1 MEHVAKFLERERER
15 ERERESG
22 GGARKWGRG
31 SSSGLAR
38 YSNDFVSL
46 SNTCVDVLPAVVS

>member
-15 ERERESG
+15 VRES

-38 YSNDFVSL
+38 YSNDSVSL